1 MSYLL
6 IRFNSNQNTSIQQ
19 KDEIRNLAYTSLD
32 IALLECPTIK
42 KLRNRLTGNN
52 TRVILFKKLVRRKN
66 NLILQLYFSAN

>member
-1 MSYLL
+1 NHLNIMA
-6 IRFNSNQNTSIQQ
+6 TSVLCKQ
-19 KDEIRNLAYTSLD
+19 LFS
-32 IALLECPTIK
+32 IASPTIK